1 MCVGGAAAGDEQL
14 AQVRLSGFLSRC
26 GLNVNAK
33 AVPRDFPNGKVGE
46 DETPSSSCKGCGFN
60 PWSGN

>member
-1 MCVGGAAAGDEQL
+1 MWEGAAAGDDQL
-14 AQVRLSGFLSRC
+14 AQVRLSGFLSRR
-26 GLNVNAK
+26 GLNANAK

-46 DETPSSSCKGCGFN
+46 DETPSSSCKGCGSN